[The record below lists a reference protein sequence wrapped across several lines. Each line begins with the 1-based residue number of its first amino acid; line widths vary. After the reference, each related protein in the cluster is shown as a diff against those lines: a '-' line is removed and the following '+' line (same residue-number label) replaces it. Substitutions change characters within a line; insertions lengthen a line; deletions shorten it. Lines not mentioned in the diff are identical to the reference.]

1 MSNAAAIPD
10 ISSAREASRPAAVRI
25 RDLTVGGGIR
35 SRGIDQDHVRV
46 LAEQDGEWPPIVI
59 WGPNNQV
66 VDGCHRVAAARL
78 LGQARISAV
87 RYEGS
92 AEDAYLESVR
102 SNVAHGL
109 PLSLDDR
116 REAARRVL
124 VAHPEWSDRRT
135 AALCSLS
142 GKTVGRL
149 REELARNASKG
160 RPPAQPAPLQLRE
173 GKDGRL
179 RPVRTEELHDRILK
193 AIEENPSGSLRSIA
207 AVAEASPETVRTVRA
222 RLSNEGK
229 AAVQAL
235 RVTPLKEVG
244 TGSWDSDKALST
256 CADDGQFVDWFR
268 STSIDG
274 AWRRFADVV
283 PISRV
288 YTVADEARR
297 RAKSWNEFAG
307 ALEARA
313 ATPQRRRA

>member
-1 MSNAAAIPD
+1 MSNAAKIPD
-10 ISSAREASRPAAVRI
+10 IASARWASQPTPVRI
-25 RDLTVGGGIR
+25 RDLSLGGGIR
-35 SRGIDQDHVRV
+35 SRGLDQDHVRV
-46 LAEQDGEWPPIVI
+46 LAEQDGEWPPILI

-78 LGQARISAV
+78 LGQARIPAI

-149 REELARNASKG
+149 REELARKASKD
-160 RPPAQPAPLQLRE
+160 RAEPAPLQLRE

-179 RPVRTEELHDRILK
+179 RPVRTAELHERILK
-193 AIEENPSGSLRSIA
+193 AIEQNPSGSLRSIA

-222 RLSNEGK
+222 RLSNDGE
-229 AAVQAL
+229 ARVTAL
-235 RVTPLKEVG
+235 RVTPRKDGG

-256 CADDGQFVDWFR
+256 CADDGQFVEWFR
-268 STSIDG
+268 STSIDE

-283 PISRV
+283 PISRI

-307 ALEARA
+307 ALEARTV
-313 ATPQRRRA
+313 TPQRRRA